1 MPAVGDART
10 STRPLPSP
18 RTADRPDAGRGDRPT
33 GASRRRLRRGARWLL
48 ALALV
53 LTALNLRP
61 AISGLGPL
69 LEEVRTGLGM
79 GGTVAGLLTSVP
91 ALCFALFGGVAP
103 RLARR
108 LGPVTVVAAGTAAI
122 TLGLAL
128 RPLAPNTAV
137 FLGCT
142 ALALAGIAV
151 ANVLLP
157 MVVKGWF
164 PDRQGTMTGLYSMA
178 LALGTAGAAAVT
190 VPLAQRLGGDWRPG
204 LLVWALPAA
213 IALAC
218 WAVTLRR
225 GVPRP
230 SPEALAG
237 SSPDPAGAPVRTPDE
252 PGSTGSRPLR
262 RSPTALALM
271 LFFGLQST
279 AAYVTMGWMP
289 QIFRDAGVPA
299 VTSGLL
305 LAVIMGMGVPL
316 AFVLPRLAVRL
327 PHQGPLVTLL
337 GLCGL
342 AGYIGLWLAPA
353 QGAWA
358 WAVLLGISGCAFPV
372 ALAMIGLR
380 ARTPAG
386 VGRLSGFAQS
396 GGYLLAVPGPLIIG
410 ALQETTGGWDVPL
423 LLLTALMVLQIA
435 VGVRAG
441 RPGVVEDGA

>member
-1 MPAVGDART
+1 MDT
-10 STRPLPSP
+10 P
-18 RTADRPDAGRGDRPT
+18 RRV
-33 GASRRRLRRGARWLL
+33 RRGAGWLL

-69 LEEVRTGLGM
+69 LEEVRAGLGM

-91 ALCFALFGGVAP
+91 ALCFAVFGGTAP

-108 LGPVTVVAAGTAAI
+108 LGPITVVAAGTAAI

-128 RPLAPNTAV
+128 RPWAPNTAV
-137 FLGCT
+137 FLACT

-157 MVVKGWF
+157 VVVKGWF

-204 LLVWALPAA
+204 LLVWALPAV

-225 GVPRP
+225 GVPKP
-230 SPEALAG
+230 H
-237 SSPDPAGAPVRTPDE
+237 PDVLPGAEPAPTDP
-252 PGSTGSRPLR
+252 RPLR
-262 RSPTALALM
+262 RSPTALAM
-271 LFFGLQST
+271 TLFFGLQST

-327 PHQGPLVTLL
+327 PHQGPLVAVLGVCGLL
-337 GLCGL
+337 GY
-342 AGYIGLWLAPA
+342 AGLWLAPA

-396 GGYLLAVPGPLIIG
+396 GGYLLAVPGPLAVG
-410 ALQETTGGWDVPL
+410 ALQEATGGWEAPL
-423 LLLTALMVLQIA
+423 LLLAALMALQIVA
-435 VGVRAG
+435 GVRAG
-441 RPGVVEDGA
+441 RPGLVEDGA

>member
-1 MPAVGDART
+1 MPAAGDART
-10 STRPLPSP
+10 STHPLPRP
-18 RTADRPDAGRGDRPT
+18 RTTDRPT
-33 GASRRRLRRGARWLL
+33 GGDGAGSTDIPRRRLRWGTRWFL
-48 ALALV
+48 AIALV

-69 LEEVRTGLGM
+69 LEEVRLGLGM
-79 GGTVAGLLTSVP
+79 GGVVAGLLTSVP
-91 ALCFALFGGVAP
+91 ALCFAVFGGVTP

-108 LGPVTVVAAGTAAI
+108 LGPVPVIVAGTAAI

-137 FLGCT
+137 FLVCT
-142 ALALAGIAV
+142 ALALAGIAA

-157 MVVKGWF
+157 VVVKGWF

-190 VPLAQRLGGDWRPG
+190 VPLVQRLGGDWRPG

-225 GVPRP
+225 GVPRVSPGIP
-230 SPEALAG
+230 SETLPAEPVGAG
-237 SSPDPAGAPVRTPDE
+237 PRT
-252 PGSTGSRPLR
+252 LR
-262 RSPTALALM
+262 RSPTALALA

-289 QIFRDAGVPA
+289 QIFRDAGVAA

-327 PHQGPLVTLL
+327 SHQGPLVAAL
-337 GLCGL
+337 GVCGL
-342 AGYIGLWLAPA
+342 IGYAGLLLAPA

-372 ALAMIGLR
+372 ALTMIGLR
-380 ARTPAG
+380 ARTSAG
-386 VGRLSGFAQS
+386 VARLSGFAQS
-396 GGYLLAVPGPLIIG
+396 AGYLLAVPGPLAIG
-410 ALQETTGGWDVPL
+410 ALQEAAGGWDIPL
-423 LLLTALMVLQIA
+423 LLLAGLMVLQIVA
-435 VGVRAG
+435 GVRAG